1 VTGPLPGWAVTSP
14 ARNST
19 LATMK
24 VPLTAGRPYKFTVAA
39 RMTFNLQAGTVLLF
53 WSKVQG
59 AVIMD
64 HGAMFAGY
72 VQYQFSDPSGA
83 APAVTN
89 RQVTTAQGV
98 NIRDRTDHYG
108 IDHHLAVL
116 VVPDTGRYTFEHVIY
131 AATTI
136 YDGDPADY
144 VALRYCDQEALVLT
158 PAVDPRWAQLAEQVS
173 ALQDA
178 VAALQA
184 DPPAPAS

>member
-1 VTGPLPGWAVTSP
+1 MTTPVPGWAVTAAP
-14 ARNST
+14 RNST

-39 RMTFNLQAGTVLLF
+39 RMTLSLQAGAVVLF

-59 AVIMD
+59 AVIAD
-64 HGAMFAGY
+64 HGAMLAGY
-72 VQYQFSDPSGA
+72 VQYQFVDPSGA
-83 APAVTN
+83 APAVTD

-108 IDHHLAVL
+108 MDHHLAVL

-144 VALRYCDQEALVLT
+144 LALKYCDQEALGLT
-158 PAVDPRWAQLAEQVS
+158 PTDDPRWAAMAEQIS
-173 ALQDA
+173 RLQQA
-178 VAALQA
+178 VTALQA
-184 DPPAPAS
+184 GTGIE

>member
-1 VTGPLPGWAVTSP
+1 MTNPVSGWAITTP
-14 ARNST
+14 TRNST

-24 VPLTAGRPYKFTVAA
+24 VPLTAGPPYRFTVAA
-39 RMTFNLQAGTVLLF
+39 RMTFTLQAGTVLLF

-59 AVIMD
+59 AVIAD

-72 VQYQFSDPSGA
+72 VQYQFTDPSGA

-116 VVPDTGRYTFEHVIY
+116 VVPDYGPVHVR
-131 AATTI
+131 ARHLR
-136 YDGDPADY
+136 GDHD
-144 VALRYCDQEALVLT
+144 LR
-158 PAVDPRWAQLAEQVS
+158 R
-173 ALQDA
+173 
-178 VAALQA
+178 
-184 DPPAPAS
+184 